1 MLSKTIFTTRVEL
14 TDLELENAF
23 TSTKKN
29 KQKNNN
35 NNNKSSGYYDISAD
49 VVRKVSNE
57 IFVFLKHIFD
67 ISLAKGVFPDKL
79 KIAPVTPIFKKGP
92 NFLVTKL

>member
-1 MLSKTIFTTRVEL
+1 M
-14 TDLELENAF
+14 DLELENAF
-23 TSTKKN
+23 TSIKN
-29 KQKNNN
+29 KNNN

-57 IFVFLKHIFD
+57 IFVFLKHIFI

-79 KIAPVTPIFKKGP
+79 KIAPVTPSFKKGP
-92 NFLVTKL
+92 YFLVTKL